1 MRERIVIIDDD
12 IRQTEQL
19 RRMIAE
25 QFPELRVVNV
35 FHSVEDA
42 VSGIGKA
49 QPDLVILDVML
60 EPGTGF
66 DVLERVPE
74 RDFDIIFSTSH
85 DSFMLDAL
93 HLSAIDYLLKPYG
106 PDELGAAIRR
116 FLERKPD
123 TDGRIENLLRNSIQ
137 ADQNKRIA
145 LPTINGYTFVQV
157 SQIIR
162 CEAVRRYSVLFLE
175 EGKQLANTRSVK
187 EAADLL
193 EPYGFYRIHQSH
205 LINLQKVL
213 EYRKGDGGSVVML
226 DNTELEVSRRKK
238 DDFLARLEKL

>member
-19 RRMIAE
+19 LRMIAE
-25 QFPELRVVNV
+25 QFPELKVVSV

-66 DVLERVPE
+66 DVLERIPE
-74 RDFDIIFSTSH
+74 RDFDVIFSTSH
-85 DSFMLDAL
+85 DSFMLRAL

-116 FLERKPD
+116 FLERKSSA
-123 TDGRIENLLRNSIQ
+123 DGRIDNLLRNSAQ
-137 ADQNKRIA
+137 ADQQKRLA
-145 LPTINGYTFVQV
+145 VPTLTGYSFVQV

-162 CEAVRRYSVLFLE
+162 CEATKRYTVLYLE
-175 EGKQLANTRSVK
+175 GGKQIANAKSVK
-187 EAADLL
+187 EVEDLL
-193 EPYGFYRIHQSH
+193 GPYGFYRIHQSH

-213 EYRKGDGGSVVML
+213 EYRKGDGGSVIML

-238 DDFLARLEKL
+238 DDFIARLEKL